1 MSKHSKKRK
10 NFNKIIAI
18 ILIVIVASVILAI
31 STEITSKETISQ
43 NIQNVA
49 SQEIQNVSE
58 NIILEENNELEN
70 TISNE
75 TAQNNVVSN
84 EVEEEPKDNAS
95 ENREFGNNVAF
106 IGDSRTQAFLMYA
119 GLKDVQDYTN
129 IGLMVDTALTKKFIT
144 NDNGEKI
151 TILEDLAT
159 KNIDT
164 IYIMLGINELGWIYN
179 DIFIKDYENLIDKI
193 LEVRPNCE
201 IIVQSIIPVTKTK
214 SEGDSIYNNDKIT
227 EYNNLIKDMAKRK
240 GIKYID
246 LCPVLADKSGN
257 LPEEASTDGI
267 HLNKKYCQKWFKC
280 LKSN

>member
-1 MSKHSKKRK
+1 MSKHSKKIK
-10 NFNKIIAI
+10 NLNKIVAI
-18 ILIVIVASVILAI
+18 ILIVIVASIILAI

-43 NIQNVA
+43 NIQNVT

-70 TISNE
+70 ILSNE
-75 TAQNNVVSN
+75 NTVVSN
-84 EVEEEPKDNAS
+84 EVEEESTNNTN

-193 LEVRPNCE
+193 LEVKPNCE

-214 SEGDSIYNNDKIT
+214 SEGDNIYNNDKIT
-227 EYNNLIKDMAKRK
+227 EYNNLIKDMANRK

-246 LCPVLADKSGN
+246 LCTVLADKSGN
-257 LPEEASTDGI
+257 LPKEASTDGI
-267 HLNKKYCQKWFKC
+267 HLNKEYCQKW
-280 LKSN
+280 LKYLKNN

>member
-10 NFNKIIAI
+10 NLNKIVAI
-18 ILIVIVASVILAI
+18 ILIVIVASIILAI

-43 NIQNVA
+43 NIQNVT

-70 TISNE
+70 ILSNE
-75 TAQNNVVSN
+75 NTVVSN
-84 EVEEEPKDNAS
+84 EVEEESTNNTN

-129 IGLMVDTALTKKFIT
+129 VGLMVDTAITKKFIT
-144 NDNGEKI
+144 NDDGEKI
-151 TILEDLAT
+151 TILDDL
-159 KNIDT
+159 KKRNINT
-164 IYIMLGINELGWIYN
+164 IYIMLGINELGWIYSE
-179 DIFIKDYENLIDKI
+179 IFINKYEELINKI
-193 LEVRPNCE
+193 YEVKPNCE
-201 IIVQSIIPVTKTK
+201 IILQSIIPVTATK
-214 SEGDSIYNNDKIT
+214 SKNDKVYNNNKIL
-227 EYNNLIKDMAKRK
+227 EYNKLIKDMADRK

-246 LCPVLADKSGN
+246 LCPALTDENGC

-267 HLNKKYCQKWFKC
+267 HLNKEYCIKWLNC
-280 LKSN
+280 LK

>member
-84 EVEEEPKDNAS
+84 EVEEEPKDNTS

-179 DIFIKDYENLIDKI
+179 DIFIKDYENLKDKI

>member
-31 STEITSKETISQ
+31 STEITSKETILQ

-84 EVEEEPKDNAS
+84 EVEEEPKDNTS

>member
-10 NFNKIIAI
+10 NLNKIVAI
-18 ILIVIVASVILAI
+18 ILIVIVASIILAI

-43 NIQNVA
+43 NIQNVT

-70 TISNE
+70 ILSNE
-75 TAQNNVVSN
+75 NTVVSN
-84 EVEEEPKDNAS
+84 EVEEESTNNTN

-119 GLKDVQDYTN
+119 GLKDVQDYTT

-193 LEVRPNCE
+193 LEVKPNCE

-214 SEGDSIYNNDKIT
+214 SEGDNIYNNDKIT
-227 EYNNLIKDMAKRK
+227 EYNNLIKDMANRK

-246 LCPVLADKSGN
+246 LCTVLADKSGN
-257 LPEEASTDGI
+257 LPKEASTDGI
-267 HLNKKYCQKWFKC
+267 HLNKEYCQKW
-280 LKSN
+280 LKYLKNN

>member
-18 ILIVIVASVILAI
+18 ILIVIVASIILAI

-58 NIILEENNELEN
+58 NIILEENNDLEN

-84 EVEEEPKDNAS
+84 EVEEEPKYNTS

-159 KNIDT
+159 KNVDT

-193 LEVRPNCE
+193 LEIKPNCE

-214 SEGDSIYNNDKIT
+214 SEGDSIYNNDKIG
-227 EYNNLIKDMAKRK
+227 EYNNLIKDMANRK

-267 HLNKKYCQKWFKC
+267 HLNKEYCQKWFKC

>member
-31 STEITSKETISQ
+31 STEITSKETISP

-84 EVEEEPKDNAS
+84 EVEEEPKDNTS

>member
-84 EVEEEPKDNAS
+84 EVEEEPKDNTS

-119 GLKDVQDYTN
+119 GLKDVQDYTD

>member
-1 MSKHSKKRK
+1 MSKHSKKIK
-10 NFNKIIAI
+10 NLNKIVAI
-18 ILIVIVASVILAI
+18 ILIVIVASIILAI

-43 NIQNVA
+43 NIQNVT

-70 TISNE
+70 ILSNE
-75 TAQNNVVSN
+75 NTVVSN
-84 EVEEEPKDNAS
+84 EVEEESTNNTN

-129 IGLMVDTALTKKFIT
+129 ISLMVDTALTKKFIT

-193 LEVRPNCE
+193 LEVKPNCE

-214 SEGDSIYNNDKIT
+214 SEGDNIYNNDKIT
-227 EYNNLIKDMAKRK
+227 EYNNLIKDMANRK

-246 LCPVLADKSGN
+246 LCTVLADKSGN
-257 LPEEASTDGI
+257 LPKEASTDGI
-267 HLNKKYCQKWFKC
+267 HLNKEYCQKW
-280 LKSN
+280 LKYLKNN

>member
-1 MSKHSKKRK
+1 MSKHSKKIK
-10 NFNKIIAI
+10 NLNKIVAI
-18 ILIVIVASVILAI
+18 ILIVIVASIILAI

-43 NIQNVA
+43 NIQNVT

-70 TISNE
+70 ILSNE
-75 TAQNNVVSN
+75 NTVVSN
-84 EVEEEPKDNAS
+84 EVEEESTNNTN

-193 LEVRPNCE
+193 LEVKPNCE

-214 SEGDSIYNNDKIT
+214 SEGDNIYNNDKIT
-227 EYNNLIKDMAKRK
+227 EYNNLIKDMANRK

-246 LCPVLADKSGN
+246 LCTVLADKSGN
-257 LPEEASTDGI
+257 LPKEASTDGI
-267 HLNKKYCQKWFKC
+267 HLSKEYCQKW
-280 LKSN
+280 LKYLKNN

>member
-1 MSKHSKKRK
+1 MSKHSKKIK
-10 NFNKIIAI
+10 NLNKIVAI
-18 ILIVIVASVILAI
+18 ILIVIVASIILAI

-43 NIQNVA
+43 NIQNVT

-70 TISNE
+70 ILSNE
-75 TAQNNVVSN
+75 NTVVSN
-84 EVEEEPKDNAS
+84 EVEEESTNNTN

-144 NDNGEKI
+144 NDNGDKI

-193 LEVRPNCE
+193 LEVKPNCE

-214 SEGDSIYNNDKIT
+214 SEGDNIYNNDKIT
-227 EYNNLIKDMAKRK
+227 EYNNLIKDMANRK

-246 LCPVLADKSGN
+246 LCTVLADKSGN
-257 LPEEASTDGI
+257 LPKEASTDGI
-267 HLNKKYCQKWFKC
+267 HLNKEYCQKW
-280 LKSN
+280 LKYLKNN

>member
-1 MSKHSKKRK
+1 MSKHRKKIK
-10 NFNKIIAI
+10 NLNKIVAI
-18 ILIVIVASVILAI
+18 ILIVIVASIILAI

-43 NIQNVA
+43 NIQNVT

-70 TISNE
+70 ILSNE
-75 TAQNNVVSN
+75 NTVVSN
-84 EVEEEPKDNAS
+84 EVEEESTNNTN

-193 LEVRPNCE
+193 LEVKPNCE

-214 SEGDSIYNNDKIT
+214 SEGDNIYNNDKIT
-227 EYNNLIKDMAKRK
+227 EYNNLIKDMANRK

-246 LCPVLADKSGN
+246 LCTVLADKSGN
-257 LPEEASTDGI
+257 LPKEASTDGI
-267 HLNKKYCQKWFKC
+267 HLNKEYCQKW
-280 LKSN
+280 LKYLKNN

>member
-10 NFNKIIAI
+10 NLNKIVAI
-18 ILIVIVASVILAI
+18 ILIVIVASIILAI

-43 NIQNVA
+43 NIQNVT

-70 TISNE
+70 ILSNE
-75 TAQNNVVSN
+75 NTVVSN
-84 EVEEEPKDNAS
+84 EVEEKSTNNTN

-193 LEVRPNCE
+193 LEVKPNCE

-214 SEGDSIYNNDKIT
+214 SEGDNIYNNDKIT
-227 EYNNLIKDMAKRK
+227 EYNNLIKDMANRK

-246 LCPVLADKSGN
+246 LCTVLADKSGN
-257 LPEEASTDGI
+257 LPKEASTDGI
-267 HLNKKYCQKWFKC
+267 HLNKEYCQKW
-280 LKSN
+280 LKYLKNN

>member
-10 NFNKIIAI
+10 NLNKIVAI
-18 ILIVIVASVILAI
+18 ILIVIVASIILAI

-43 NIQNVA
+43 NIQNVT
-49 SQEIQNVSE
+49 SQEIQNVCE

-70 TISNE
+70 ILSNE
-75 TAQNNVVSN
+75 NTVVSN
-84 EVEEEPKDNAS
+84 EVEEESTNNTN

-193 LEVRPNCE
+193 LEVKPNCE

-214 SEGDSIYNNDKIT
+214 SEGDNIYNNDKIT
-227 EYNNLIKDMAKRK
+227 EYNNLIKDMANRK

-246 LCPVLADKSGN
+246 LCTVLADKSGN
-257 LPEEASTDGI
+257 LPKEASTDGI
-267 HLNKKYCQKWFKC
+267 HLNKEYCQKW
-280 LKSN
+280 LKYLKNN

>member
-84 EVEEEPKDNAS
+84 EVEEEPKDNTS

-201 IIVQSIIPVTKTK
+201 IIVQSITPVTKTK

>member
-1 MSKHSKKRK
+1 MSKHSKKIK
-10 NFNKIIAI
+10 NLNKIVAI
-18 ILIVIVASVILAI
+18 ILIVIVASIILAI

-43 NIQNVA
+43 NIQNVT

-70 TISNE
+70 ILSNE
-75 TAQNNVVSN
+75 NTVVSN
-84 EVEEEPKDNAS
+84 EVEEESTNNTN

-193 LEVRPNCE
+193 LEVKPNCE

-214 SEGDSIYNNDKIT
+214 SEGDNIYNNNKIT
-227 EYNNLIKDMAKRK
+227 EYNNLIKDMANRK

-246 LCPVLADKSGN
+246 LCTVLADKSGN
-257 LPEEASTDGI
+257 LPKEASTDGI
-267 HLNKKYCQKWFKC
+267 HLNKEYCQKW
-280 LKSN
+280 LKYLKNN

>member
-10 NFNKIIAI
+10 NLNKIVAI
-18 ILIVIVASVILAI
+18 ILIVIVASIILAI

-43 NIQNVA
+43 NIQNVT

-70 TISNE
+70 ILSNE
-75 TAQNNVVSN
+75 NTVVSN
-84 EVEEEPKDNAS
+84 EVEEESTNNTN

-193 LEVRPNCE
+193 LEVKPNCE

-214 SEGDSIYNNDKIT
+214 SEGDNIYNNDKIT
-227 EYNNLIKDMAKRK
+227 EYNNLIKDMANRK

-246 LCPVLADKSGN
+246 LCTVLADKSGN
-257 LPEEASTDGI
+257 LPKEASTDGI
-267 HLNKKYCQKWFKC
+267 HLNKEYCQKG
-280 LKSN
+280 LKYLKNN

>member
-18 ILIVIVASVILAI
+18 ILIVIVASIILAI

-84 EVEEEPKDNAS
+84 EVEEEPKDNTS

-144 NDNGEKI
+144 NDNGKKI

>member
-1 MSKHSKKRK
+1 M
-10 NFNKIIAI
+10 NW
-18 ILIVIVASVILAI
+18 V
-31 STEITSKETISQ
+31 
-43 NIQNVA
+43 
-49 SQEIQNVSE
+49 
-58 NIILEENNELEN
+58 
-70 TISNE
+70 
-75 TAQNNVVSN
+75 
-84 EVEEEPKDNAS
+84 
-95 ENREFGNNVAF
+95 GF
-106 IGDSRTQAFLMYA
+106 IMIFL
-119 GLKDVQDYTN
+119 LKT
-129 IGLMVDTALTKKFIT
+129 M
-144 NDNGEKI
+144 
-151 TILEDLAT
+151 
-159 KNIDT
+159 
-164 IYIMLGINELGWIYN
+164 
-179 DIFIKDYENLIDKI
+179 NLIDKI

>member
-43 NIQNVA
+43 NIQNVV

-84 EVEEEPKDNAS
+84 EVEEEPKDNTS

>member
-84 EVEEEPKDNAS
+84 EVEEEPKDNTS

-267 HLNKKYCQKWFKC
+267 HLNKKILSKMV
-280 LKSN
+280 

>member
-10 NFNKIIAI
+10 NLNKIVAI
-18 ILIVIVASVILAI
+18 ILIVIVASIILAI
-31 STEITSKETISQ
+31 SNEITSKETISQ
-43 NIQNVA
+43 NIQNVT

-70 TISNE
+70 ILSNE
-75 TAQNNVVSN
+75 NTVVSN
-84 EVEEEPKDNAS
+84 EVEEESTNNTN

-193 LEVRPNCE
+193 LEVKPNCE

-214 SEGDSIYNNDKIT
+214 SEGDNIYNNDKIT
-227 EYNNLIKDMAKRK
+227 EYNNLIKDMANRK

-246 LCPVLADKSGN
+246 LCTVLADKSGN
-257 LPEEASTDGI
+257 LPKEASTDGI
-267 HLNKKYCQKWFKC
+267 HLNKEYCQKW
-280 LKSN
+280 LKYLKNN

>member
-84 EVEEEPKDNAS
+84 EVEEEPKDNTS

-164 IYIMLGINELGWIYN
+164 IYIMLGINELGWNYN

>member
-31 STEITSKETISQ
+31 STEIKSKETISQ
-43 NIQNVA
+43 ETKNVT
-49 SQEIQNVSE
+49 SHEIQNVSE

-70 TISNE
+70 ILSNE
-75 TAQNNVVSN
+75 NTVLSN
-84 EVEEEPKDNAS
+84 EVEEEATNNTS
-95 ENREFGNNVAF
+95 ENKEFGKNVAF

-144 NDNGEKI
+144 NDNGKKI
-151 TILEDLAT
+151 TILKDLAT
-159 KNIDT
+159 KNVDT

>member
-84 EVEEEPKDNAS
+84 EVEEEPKDNTS

-193 LEVRPNCE
+193 LEIKPNCE

-214 SEGDSIYNNDKIT
+214 SEGDSIYNNDKIA
-227 EYNNLIKDMAKRK
+227 EYNNLIKDMANRK

-267 HLNKKYCQKWFKC
+267 HLNKEYCQKWFKC

>member
-1 MSKHSKKRK
+1 MSKHSKKIK
-10 NFNKIIAI
+10 NLNKIVAI
-18 ILIVIVASVILAI
+18 ILIVIVASIILAI

-43 NIQNVA
+43 NIQNVT

-70 TISNE
+70 ILSNE
-75 TAQNNVVSN
+75 NTVVSN
-84 EVEEEPKDNAS
+84 EVEEESTNNTN

-119 GLKDVQDYTN
+119 GLKDVQDYNN

-193 LEVRPNCE
+193 LEVKPNCE

-214 SEGDSIYNNDKIT
+214 SEGDNIYNNDKIT
-227 EYNNLIKDMAKRK
+227 EYNNLIKDMANRK

-246 LCPVLADKSGN
+246 LCTVLADKSGN
-257 LPEEASTDGI
+257 LPKEASTDGI
-267 HLNKKYCQKWFKC
+267 HLNKEYCQKW
-280 LKSN
+280 LKYLKNN

>member
-18 ILIVIVASVILAI
+18 ILIVIVASIILAI

-84 EVEEEPKDNAS
+84 EVEEEPKDNTS

>member
-1 MSKHSKKRK
+1 MSKHSKKIK
-10 NFNKIIAI
+10 NLNKIVAI
-18 ILIVIVASVILAI
+18 ILIVIVASIILAI

-43 NIQNVA
+43 NIQNVT

-70 TISNE
+70 ILSNE
-75 TAQNNVVSN
+75 NTVVSN
-84 EVEEEPKDNAS
+84 EVEEESTNNTN

-193 LEVRPNCE
+193 LEVKPNCE

-214 SEGDSIYNNDKIT
+214 SEGDNIYNNDKIT
-227 EYNNLIKDMAKRK
+227 EYNNLIKDMANRK

-246 LCPVLADKSGN
+246 LCTVLADKSGN
-257 LPEEASTDGI
+257 LPKEASTDGI
-267 HLNKKYCQKWFKC
+267 NLNKEYCQKW
-280 LKSN
+280 LKYLKNN

>member
-84 EVEEEPKDNAS
+84 EVEEEPKDNTS
-95 ENREFGNNVAF
+95 ENKEFGKNVAF

-144 NDNGEKI
+144 NDNGKKI
-151 TILEDLAT
+151 TILKDLAT
-159 KNIDT
+159 KNVDT

>member
-84 EVEEEPKDNAS
+84 EVEEEPKDNTS

>member
-1 MSKHSKKRK
+1 MSKHSKKIK
-10 NFNKIIAI
+10 NLNKIVAI
-18 ILIVIVASVILAI
+18 ILIVIVASIILAI

-43 NIQNVA
+43 NIQNVT

-70 TISNE
+70 ILSNE
-75 TAQNNVVSN
+75 NTVVSN
-84 EVEEEPKDNAS
+84 EVEEESTNNTN

-106 IGDSRTQAFLMYA
+106 IGDSRTQAFSMYA

-193 LEVRPNCE
+193 LEVKPNCE

-214 SEGDSIYNNDKIT
+214 SEGDNIYNNDKIT
-227 EYNNLIKDMAKRK
+227 EYNNLIKDMANRK

-246 LCPVLADKSGN
+246 LCTVLADKSGN
-257 LPEEASTDGI
+257 LPKEASTDGI
-267 HLNKKYCQKWFKC
+267 HLNKEYCQKW
-280 LKSN
+280 LKYLKNN

>member
-84 EVEEEPKDNAS
+84 EVEEEPKDNTS

-246 LCPVLADKSGN
+246 LCSVLADKSGN

>member
-10 NFNKIIAI
+10 NLNKIVAI
-18 ILIVIVASVILAI
+18 ILIVIVASIILAI
-31 STEITSKETISQ
+31 STEITSKEIISQ
-43 NIQNVA
+43 NIQNVT

-70 TISNE
+70 ILSNE
-75 TAQNNVVSN
+75 NTVVSN
-84 EVEEEPKDNAS
+84 EVEEESKNNTN

-193 LEVRPNCE
+193 LEVKPNCE

-214 SEGDSIYNNDKIT
+214 SEGDNIYNNDKIT
-227 EYNNLIKDMAKRK
+227 EYNNLIKDMANRK

-246 LCPVLADKSGN
+246 LCTVLADKSGN
-257 LPEEASTDGI
+257 LPKEASTDGI
-267 HLNKKYCQKWFKC
+267 HLNKEYCQKW
-280 LKSN
+280 LKYLKNN

>member
-58 NIILEENNELEN
+58 NNILEENNELEN

-84 EVEEEPKDNAS
+84 EVEEEPKDNTS

>member
-10 NFNKIIAI
+10 NLNKIVAI
-18 ILIVIVASVILAI
+18 ILIVIVASIILAI

-43 NIQNVA
+43 NIQNVT

-70 TISNE
+70 ILSNE
-75 TAQNNVVSN
+75 NTVVSN
-84 EVEEEPKDNAS
+84 EVEEESTNNTN

-193 LEVRPNCE
+193 LEVKPNCE

-214 SEGDSIYNNDKIT
+214 SEGDNIYNNDKIT
-227 EYNNLIKDMAKRK
+227 EYNNLIKDMANRK

-246 LCPVLADKSGN
+246 LCTVLADKSGN
-257 LPEEASTDGI
+257 LPKEASTDGI
-267 HLNKKYCQKWFKC
+267 HLNKEYCQRW
-280 LKSN
+280 LKYLKNN

>member
-70 TISNE
+70 ILSNE
-75 TAQNNVVSN
+75 NTVVSN
-84 EVEEEPKDNAS
+84 EVEEESTNNTN

-193 LEVRPNCE
+193 LEVKPNCE

-214 SEGDSIYNNDKIT
+214 SEGDNIYNNDKIT
-227 EYNNLIKDMAKRK
+227 EYNNLIKDMANRK

-246 LCPVLADKSGN
+246 LCTVLADKSGN
-257 LPEEASTDGI
+257 LPKEASTDGI
-267 HLNKKYCQKWFKC
+267 HLNKEYCQKW
-280 LKSN
+280 LKYLKNN

>member
-84 EVEEEPKDNAS
+84 EVEEEPKDNTS

-106 IGDSRTQAFLMYA
+106 IGDSRTQAFLMYT

>member
-10 NFNKIIAI
+10 NLNKIVAI
-18 ILIVIVASVILAI
+18 ILIVIVASIILAI
-31 STEITSKETISQ
+31 STEITSKEIISQ
-43 NIQNVA
+43 NIQNVT

-70 TISNE
+70 ILSNE
-75 TAQNNVVSN
+75 NTVVSN
-84 EVEEEPKDNAS
+84 EVEEESTNNTN

-193 LEVRPNCE
+193 LEVKPNCE

-214 SEGDSIYNNDKIT
+214 SEGDNIYNNDKIT
-227 EYNNLIKDMAKRK
+227 EYNNLIKDMANRK

-246 LCPVLADKSGN
+246 LCTVLADKSGN
-257 LPEEASTDGI
+257 LPKEASTDGI
-267 HLNKKYCQKWFKC
+267 HLNKEYCQKW
-280 LKSN
+280 LKYLKNN